1 VSKIRLYLDED
12 IQEQA
17 LILALRNSGVDVITT
32 SEANRLS
39 FSDEEQL
46 IWATEQGRVV
56 YSFNRRDFSRLHNIC
71 IAEERSHTGIIL
83 AQQQR
88 YSVGGQ
94 LRGLLNLIA
103 AKSAEEMI
111 DQLEYLGT
119 YIRDE

>member
-1 VSKIRLYLDED
+1 VSQIRLYLDED

-39 FSDEEQL
+39 FLDEEQL

-56 YSFNRRDFSRLHNIC
+56 YSFNRRDFSRLHSIFM
-71 IAEERSHTGIIL
+71 AEERSHTGIIL

-88 YSVGGQ
+88 YSVGAQ

-111 DQLEYLGT
+111 DQVEYISN

>member
-56 YSFNRRDFSRLHNIC
+56 YSFNRRDFSSLHNIC

-88 YSVGGQ
+88 YSVGAQ

>member
-1 VSKIRLYLDED
+1 MSKIRLYLDED

-56 YSFNRRDFSRLHNIC
+56 YSFNKRDFSRLHNIC
-71 IAEERSHTGIIL
+71 IAQEKSHNGIIL

-88 YSVGGQ
+88 YSVHSCG
-94 LRGLLNLIA
+94 
-103 AKSAEEMI
+103 
-111 DQLEYLGT
+111 DF
-119 YIRDE
+119 

>member
-1 VSKIRLYLDED
+1 M
-12 IQEQA
+12 
-17 LILALRNSGVDVITT
+17 ITT

-46 IWATEQGRVV
+46 IWATDRGRVV
-56 YSFNRRDFSRLHNIC
+56 YSFKRRDFSRLYKIC
-71 IAEERSHTGIIL
+71 IAEERSHTEIIL
-83 AQQQR
+83 AQQER
-88 YSVGGQ
+88 YSVGAQ

>member
-1 VSKIRLYLDED
+1 VSQIRLYLDED

-17 LILALRNSGVDVITT
+17 LILARRNSGVDVITT

-39 FSDEEQL
+39 FLDEEQL

-56 YSFNRRDFSRLHNIC
+56 YSFNRRDFSRLHSIFM
-71 IAEERSHTGIIL
+71 AEERSHTGIIL

-88 YSVGGQ
+88 YSVGAQ
-94 LRGLLNLIA
+94 LRGILNLIA

-111 DQLEYLGT
+111 DQLEYIGT

>member
-46 IWATEQGRVV
+46 IWTTEQGRVV

-71 IAEERSHTGIIL
+71 IAEERSQSIL
-83 AQQQR
+83 DFR
-88 YSVGGQ
+88 F
-94 LRGLLNLIA
+94 
-103 AKSAEEMI
+103 
-111 DQLEYLGT
+111 
-119 YIRDE
+119 

>member
-1 VSKIRLYLDED
+1 MSKIRLYLDED

-46 IWATEQGRVV
+46 TWATEQGRVV

-71 IAEERSHTGIIL
+71 IAEERSHAGIIL

-88 YSVGGQ
+88 YSVGAQ

>member
-1 VSKIRLYLDED
+1 MSKIRLYLDED

-71 IAEERSHTGIIL
+71 IAEERSHPGIIL

-88 YSVGGQ
+88 YSVGAQ

>member
-1 VSKIRLYLDED
+1 MSQIRLYLDED

-39 FSDEEQL
+39 FLDEEQL

-56 YSFNRRDFSRLHNIC
+56 YSFNRRDFSRLHSIFM
-71 IAEERSHTGIIL
+71 AEERSHTGIIL

-88 YSVGGQ
+88 YSVGAQ

-111 DQLEYLGT
+111 DQVEYISN

>member
-1 VSKIRLYLDED
+1 MFCIR
-12 IQEQA
+12 A
-17 LILALRNSGVDVITT
+17 LKSIILALRNSGVDVITT

-39 FSDEEQL
+39 FLDEEQL

-56 YSFNRRDFSRLHNIC
+56 YSFNRRDFSRLHSIF

-88 YSVGGQ
+88 YSVGAQ

-111 DQLEYLGT
+111 DQLEYISN

>member
-1 VSKIRLYLDED
+1 MSKIRLYLDED

-17 LILALRNSGVDVITT
+17 LILALRNSGVDVTTT

-56 YSFNRRDFSRLHNIC
+56 YSFNRRDFSRLHNIY
-71 IAEERSHTGIIL
+71 IAQEKSHTRIIL

-88 YSVGGQ
+88 YSVHSCG
-94 LRGLLNLIA
+94 
-103 AKSAEEMI
+103 
-111 DQLEYLGT
+111 DF
-119 YIRDE
+119 

>member
-1 VSKIRLYLDED
+1 MSKIRLYLDED

-56 YSFNRRDFSRLHNIC
+56 YSFNRSDFSRLHHIC
-71 IAEERSHTGIIL
+71 IAQERSHTGIIL

-88 YSVGGQ
+88 YSVGAQ

-103 AKSAEEMI
+103 AC
-111 DQLEYLGT
+111 
-119 YIRDE
+119 

>member
-1 VSKIRLYLDED
+1 MSKIRLYLDED

-46 IWATEQGRVV
+46 IWATEQERVV

-71 IAEERSHTGIIL
+71 IAEERSHTEICF

-88 YSVGGQ
+88 
-94 LRGLLNLIA
+94 
-103 AKSAEEMI
+103 
-111 DQLEYLGT
+111 
-119 YIRDE
+119 

>member
-1 VSKIRLYLDED
+1 MSKIRLYLDED

-46 IWATEQGRVV
+46 IWTTEQGRVV

-71 IAEERSHTGIIL
+71 IAEERSQSIL
-83 AQQQR
+83 DFR
-88 YSVGGQ
+88 F
-94 LRGLLNLIA
+94 
-103 AKSAEEMI
+103 
-111 DQLEYLGT
+111 
-119 YIRDE
+119 

>member
-1 VSKIRLYLDED
+1 MSKIRLYLDED

-56 YSFNRRDFSRLHNIC
+56 YSFNRRDFSRLHNSC
-71 IAEERSHTGIIL
+71 IAEERSHTRIIL

-88 YSVGGQ
+88 YSVGAQ